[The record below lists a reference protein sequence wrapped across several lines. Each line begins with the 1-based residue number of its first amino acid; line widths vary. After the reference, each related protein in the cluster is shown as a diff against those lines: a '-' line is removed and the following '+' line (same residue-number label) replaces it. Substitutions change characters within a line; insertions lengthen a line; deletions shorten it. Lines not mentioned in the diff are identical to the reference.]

1 MESVLGK
8 FLHICI
14 HEYIQYGFRIFLLT
28 RKSFFMRMQIVGNV
42 QKMNSCF
49 IKLNVD
55 LQRVYTKE
63 GGGGGGGAKKLIRY
77 EI

>member
-1 MESVLGK
+1 MP
-8 FLHICI
+8 
-14 HEYIQYGFRIFLLT
+14 
-28 RKSFFMRMQIVGNV
+28 MQIVRNV

-63 GGGGGGGAKKLIRY
+63 GGEGGGGGGKKTNGIGKKKKNKKKLFPCGLGISFL
-77 EI
+77 IKKKF

>member
-1 MESVLGK
+1 
-8 FLHICI
+8 
-14 HEYIQYGFRIFLLT
+14 
-28 RKSFFMRMQIVGNV
+28 MRMQIVGNV

-63 GGGGGGGAKKLIRY
+63 GGEGGGGEKKTNGI
-77 EI
+77 

>member
-1 MESVLGK
+1 
-8 FLHICI
+8 
-14 HEYIQYGFRIFLLT
+14 
-28 RKSFFMRMQIVGNV
+28 MRMQIVGNV

-63 GGGGGGGAKKLIRY
+63 GGGGGGGDKDTNWI
-77 EI
+77 